1 MQRDSHMGG
10 RVQGRAHQP
19 LSHRR
24 SSIQRVACWT
34 VSAEPNERISVKS
47 IRQENLLK
55 MRLLSFR
62 EKDWNASKC
71 VFSGSFSF
79 WERSSRLFEE
89 GDHILLY
96 WKDSNGLIQI
106 EREREQTSDRERGR
120 ERDRKKEYEKT
131 ISIILH
137 WERERERERT
147 KMFALGLRNQK
158 CWTLLV
164 VAQ

>member
-1 MQRDSHMGG
+1 MQRDSNMGG

-120 ERDRKKEYEKT
+120 ERDRKKEYEKG
-131 ISIILH
+131 
-137 WERERERERT
+137 WAEKNT
-147 KMFALGLRNQK
+147 KLQPLKEPATWWK
-158 CWTLLV
+158 CWNARIKMQECLG
-164 VAQ
+164 AP